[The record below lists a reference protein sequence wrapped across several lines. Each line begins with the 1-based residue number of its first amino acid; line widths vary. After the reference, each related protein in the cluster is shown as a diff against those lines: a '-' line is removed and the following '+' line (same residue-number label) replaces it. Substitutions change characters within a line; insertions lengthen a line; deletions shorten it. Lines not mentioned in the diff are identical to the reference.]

1 MKFTFPLQILL
12 NWKHNLEEFAQMKLA
27 EKVQRLRRQEE
38 EIQSLTFLRFSQDE
52 EQREKSLQGI
62 QASEYLLYKDY
73 AEESRKELLS
83 KEDEKKNTIRAVAE
97 ERGKLVTLTKE
108 RKILDRLKEKR
119 FRTFLRQMDRKDQ
132 KEIDEMTAMKHRR
145 FEKD

>member
-27 EKVQRLRRQEE
+27 EKIQRLRKQEE
-38 EIQSLTFLRFSQDE
+38 EIQRLTFLRFSQDE
-52 EQREKSLQGI
+52 ELREKSLQGI
-62 QASEYLLYKDY
+62 QASEYLLYKDH